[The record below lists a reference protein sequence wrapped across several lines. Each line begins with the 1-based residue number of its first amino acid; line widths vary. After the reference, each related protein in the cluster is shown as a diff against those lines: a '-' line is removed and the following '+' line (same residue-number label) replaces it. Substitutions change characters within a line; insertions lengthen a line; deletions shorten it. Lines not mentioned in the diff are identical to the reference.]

1 MKPRKAFVVPEA
13 RGPMIGRKLIRNCL
27 LVAITSLTLAMA
39 APGQERTENVLT
51 LDQAIELARS
61 HNRELK
67 QAGLEI
73 HKQQEA
79 FSEARTQLYPR
90 FDTYFLGS
98 ELLTPLDF
106 TIKSGTL
113 GTFPATGPIPA
124 KDSVI
129 HTPARPVAIASV
141 TVTQPL
147 TQLLRIDLS
156 IRQQRLATELSQQS
170 YLEHQQVLVN
180 EVRHAYYAILQS
192 QSEVESQRALLAYLE
207 ELQKLTARRLQR
219 EAVLKADSLRITAQ
233 RTKALYQLTVT
244 EDALADRKEA
254 LNRLLGRDL
263 LEEFTVEMVPASLA
277 EEAGLQQA
285 RKVAIEMRPEI
296 KAETIKKERAALD
309 TKIERTRYIPDIS
322 IQANYL
328 TTPNISFLPQNVG
341 AVGVLLTWQ
350 PWDWG
355 QKRHNIA
362 QKVDAEEQAQ
372 LSIDNMREQVL
383 QEVDSSFRRLREAR
397 ELLTAAQAARD
408 AEAEKLRNQMDAYS
422 HQAIVLSDLLQQQSS
437 VASAEDQYRQGLLA
451 FWRAR
456 ADFERALGE
465 E

>member
-1 MKPRKAFVVPEA
+1 
-13 RGPMIGRKLIRNCL
+13 MIGRNLIRNCL
-27 LVAITSLTLAMA
+27 LVAITPWTLAMGA
-39 APGQERTENVLT
+39 TGQERTGTALT

-79 FSEARTQLYPR
+79 FREARTQLYPR
-90 FDTYFLGS
+90 FATYFLGS

-129 HTPARPVAIASV
+129 HTPARPVAITSV
-141 TVTQPL
+141 TLTQPL

-156 IRQQRLATELSQQS
+156 SKQQRLATELSQQS
-170 YLEHQQVLVN
+170 YLEHEQVLVN

-192 QSEVESQRALLAYLE
+192 QSEVQAQRALLAYLE
-207 ELQKLTARRLQR
+207 ELQQLTTRRLQQQ
-219 EAVLKADSLRITAQ
+219 AVLKADSLRITAQ

-263 LEEFTVEMVPASLA
+263 LEEFAVEMVPASLP
-277 EEAGLQQA
+277 EESGLQQA
-285 RKVAIEMRPEI
+285 RKVAVEMRPEV

-309 TKIERTRYIPDIS
+309 TKIERTRYIPDVS
-322 IQANYL
+322 IQANYA

-362 QKVDAEEQAQ
+362 QKVDTEKQAL
-372 LSIDNMREQVL
+372 LSNDNVSEQVL
-383 QEVDSSFRRLREAR
+383 QEVDSAFRRLREAR

-408 AEAEKLRNQMDAYS
+408 AEAEKLRNEMDAYS
-422 HQAIVLSDLLQQQSS
+422 HQTIVLSDLLQQQSS
-437 VASAEDQYRQGLLA
+437 VASAVDQYRQGLLA
-451 FWRAR
+451 FWKAR

>member
-1 MKPRKAFVVPEA
+1 MRLRDTHRIVSV
-13 RGPMIGRKLIRNCL
+13 L
-27 LVAITSLTLAMA
+27 LVLLLPASIMRAQEEAAKPLTL
-39 APGQERTENVLT
+39 EE
-51 LDQAIELARS
+51 AILLARS

-73 HKQQEA
+73 HKQKEA
-79 FSEARTQLYPR
+79 FSEAKTQLYPR
-90 FDTYFLGS
+90 FDTYFLAS

-106 TIKSGTL
+106 TVKSGTF
-113 GTFPATGPIPA
+113 GTFPTTGPIPA

-129 HTPARPVAIASV
+129 HTPARPVAITSITA
-141 TVTQPL
+141 TQPVTQL
-147 TQLLRIDLS
+147 FRINLS
-156 IRQQRLATELSQQS
+156 IKEQKLAAELSQQS
-170 YLEHQQVLVN
+170 YFGREQELVS
-180 EVRHAYYAILQS
+180 EVRRSYYAILQS
-192 QSEVESQRALLAYLE
+192 QSELESQRALLAYLE
-207 ELQKLTARRLQR
+207 ELQQLTGRRLQQ

-233 RTKALYQLTVT
+233 RTKAQYQVTVIQ
-244 EDALADRKEA
+244 DALADQKEA

-263 LEEFTVEMVPASLA
+263 LAEFAVEMVPASLP
-277 EEAGLQQA
+277 EESSLQEA
-285 RKVAIEMRPEI
+285 RKSAIEMRPEI
-296 KAETIKKERAALD
+296 KAETIKKEQAELE
-309 TKIERTRYIPDIS
+309 TKIEKTRYIPDVS

-328 TTPNISFLPQNVG
+328 TAPNISFLPQNLG

-362 QKVDAEEQAQ
+362 QKVDAEKQAQ
-372 LSIDNMREQVL
+372 LSIDNVKDQVL
-383 QEVDSSFRRLREAR
+383 QDVDSTFRRLREAR

-408 AEAEKLRNQMDAYS
+408 AEAEKLRNQMNAYS
-422 HQAIVLSDLLQQQSS
+422 HQTIVLSELLQQQSS
-437 VASAEDQYRQGLLA
+437 VAGAEDQYRQGLLA

>member
-1 MKPRKAFVVPEA
+1 
-13 RGPMIGRKLIRNCL
+13 MIGRHSTCTCL
-27 LVAITSLTLAMA
+27 FAAIASLQLAMA
-39 APGQERTENVLT
+39 AAGQQRTEDVLT
-51 LDQAIELARS
+51 LDGAISLARS

-73 HKQQEA
+73 HKQKEA
-79 FSEARTQLYPR
+79 LSEAKTQLYPR
-90 FDTYFLGS
+90 FDTYFLAS

-106 TIKSGTL
+106 TIKSGTF

-129 HTPARPVAIASV
+129 HTPARPVAIASI
-141 TVTQPL
+141 TATQPL
-147 TQLLRIDLS
+147 TQLFRINLS
-156 IRQQRLATELSQQS
+156 IKEQKLGAELSQQS
-170 YLEHQQVLVN
+170 YSQHEQDVVN
-180 EVRHAYYAILQS
+180 EVRRAYYAILQS
-192 QSEVESQRALLAYLE
+192 QSELESQRAVLAYLDG
-207 ELQKLTARRLQR
+207 LQQLTGRRLQQ

-233 RTKALYQLTVT
+233 RSKALYQLTVMQDT
-244 EDALADRKEA
+244 LADQKET

-263 LEEFTVEMVPASLA
+263 LAEFTVEMVPNSLP
-277 EEAGLQQA
+277 EESSLQEA
-285 RKVAIEMRPEI
+285 RKSAIEMRPEI
-296 KAETIKKERAALD
+296 KAETIKKEQAALE
-309 TKIERTRYIPDIS
+309 TKIEKTRYIPDVS
-322 IQANYL
+322 LQANYL
-328 TTPNISFLPQNVG
+328 TAPNISFLPQNVG

-362 QKVDAEEQAQ
+362 QKVDSEKQAQ
-372 LSIDNMREQVL
+372 LSVDNVREQIF
-383 QEVDSSFRRLREAR
+383 QEVDSAYRRLREAR

-422 HQAIVLSDLLQQQSS
+422 HQTIVLSDLLQQQSS

-451 FWRAR
+451 FWKAR

>member
-1 MKPRKAFVVPEA
+1 MN
-13 RGPMIGRKLIRNCL
+13 GRNLIRNCL

-73 HKQQEA
+73 HKQKEA

-192 QSEVESQRALLAYLE
+192 QSEVESQRALLAYLQ
-207 ELQKLTARRLQR
+207 ELQQLTARRLQQ

-263 LEEFTVEMVPASLA
+263 LEEFTVEMVPASLP
-277 EEAGLQQA
+277 EESGLQQA

-309 TKIERTRYIPDIS
+309 TKIERTRYIPDVS

-341 AVGVLLTWQ
+341 AVGVLLIWQ

-372 LSIDNMREQVL
+372 LSIDNVREQVL

>member
-1 MKPRKAFVVPEA
+1 MSHAHLPRLVPVVLLLMMLRASVVFAQEEQAKP
-13 RGPMIGRKLIRNCL
+13 
-27 LVAITSLTLAMA
+27 LTL
-39 APGQERTENVLT
+39 QEAVS
-51 LDQAIELARS
+51 LAQS

-73 HKQQEA
+73 HKQHEA
-79 FSEARTQLYPR
+79 FSEAKTQLYPR
-90 FDTYFLGS
+90 FDTYFLGT

-106 TIKSGTL
+106 TIKSGTF

-124 KDSVI
+124 KDSII
-129 HTPARPVAIASV
+129 HTPARPVAITSV
-141 TVTQPL
+141 TATQPL
-147 TQLLRIDLS
+147 TQLFRIDLS
-156 IRQQRLATELSQQS
+156 IKQQKLGVELSQQS
-170 YLEHQQVLVN
+170 YFVREQDLVN
-180 EVRHAYYAILQS
+180 EVRRGYYAILQS
-192 QSEVESQRALLAYLE
+192 QSEIESQRTVLAYLD
-207 ELQKLTARRLQR
+207 ELQQLTSRRLQQ

-233 RTKALYQLTVT
+233 RTKAVYQLTVI
-244 EDALADRKEA
+244 EDALADQKEA

-263 LEEFTVEMVPASLA
+263 QVEFTVEMVPASLP
-277 EEAGLQQA
+277 EESSVQQA
-285 RKVAIEMRPEI
+285 RKFAIERRPEI
-296 KAETIKKERAALD
+296 KAETIKKERATLE
-309 TKIERTRYIPDIS
+309 TKIEKTHYIPDIS
-322 IQANYL
+322 VQANYL

-362 QKVDAEEQAQ
+362 QKVDAEKQAQ
-372 LSIDNMREQVL
+372 LSIESVREQIQ
-383 QEVDSSFRRLREAR
+383 QEVDSTFRRLREAK

-408 AEAEKLRNQMDAYS
+408 AEAEKLRNEMEAYS
-422 HQAIVLSDLLQQQSS
+422 HQTIVLGDLLQQQSS
-437 VASAEDQYRQGLLA
+437 VASAEDQYRQGVLA

>member
-1 MKPRKAFVVPEA
+1 MHSLQIA
-13 RGPMIGRKLIRNCL
+13 RVLSIAL
-27 LVAITSLTLAMA
+27 LVAMLRAASTRGQEPAKSLTLEEA
-39 APGQERTENVLT
+39 VS
-51 LDQAIELARS
+51 LARS

-79 FSEARTQLYPR
+79 VSEAKTLLYPR
-90 FDTYFLGS
+90 FDTYFLAS

-106 TIKSGTL
+106 TIRSGAL

-124 KDSVI
+124 KDSKI
-129 HTPARPVAIASV
+129 HTPARPIAIISV
-141 TVTQPL
+141 TATQPL
-147 TQLLRIDLS
+147 TQLIRINLS
-156 IRQQRLATELSQQS
+156 IKQQKLAAELSQQS
-170 YLEHQQVLVN
+170 YFEHEQELVN
-180 EVRHAYYAILQS
+180 QVRRAYCAILQS
-192 QSEVESQRALLAYLE
+192 QSETDSQRALLAYLE
-207 ELQKLTARRLQR
+207 ELQQLTGRRLQQ

-233 RTKALYQLTVT
+233 RSKARYQLTVI
-244 EDALADRKEA
+244 EDALADQKEA
-254 LNRLLGRDL
+254 LNRLLGREL
-263 LEEFTVEMVPASLA
+263 QTEFSVEMVADSLA
-277 EEAGLQQA
+277 EESTLPQA
-285 RKVAIEMRPEI
+285 RKRAIEMRPEI
-296 KAETIKKERAALD
+296 KAEAIKKERTTLE
-309 TKIERTRYIPDIS
+309 TKIEKTRYIPDVS

-328 TTPNISFLPQNVG
+328 TAPNISFLPQNVG

-362 QKVDAEEQAQ
+362 QKLDAEKQAQ
-372 LSIDNMREQVL
+372 LSVESVREQVL
-383 QEVDSSFRRLREAR
+383 QEVDSAFRRLREAR

-408 AEAEKLRNQMDAYS
+408 AEAEKLRNQTDSYS
-422 HQAIVLSDLLQQQSS
+422 HRTILLSDLLQQQSS

>member
-1 MKPRKAFVVPEA
+1 
-13 RGPMIGRKLIRNCL
+13 MIILALIL
-27 LVAITSLTLAMA
+27 PVAIVRGQEEPPKLLTLEDA
-39 APGQERTENVLT
+39 VS
-51 LDQAIELARS
+51 LARS

-79 FSEARTQLYPR
+79 FSEAKTQLYPR
-90 FDTYFLGS
+90 FDTYFLAS

-106 TIKSGTL
+106 TIRSGTL

-124 KDSVI
+124 KDSKI
-129 HTPARPVAIASV
+129 HTPARPVAITSITA
-141 TVTQPL
+141 TQPL
-147 TQLLRIDLS
+147 TQLFRINLS
-156 IRQQRLATELSQQS
+156 IKQQKLAAELSQQS
-170 YLEHQQVLVN
+170 YFEHEQGLVN
-180 EVRHAYYAILQS
+180 EVRRAYYAILQS
-192 QSEVESQRALLAYLE
+192 QSELESQRAVLTYLE
-207 ELQKLTARRLQR
+207 ELQQLTSRRLQQ
-219 EAVLKADSLRITAQ
+219 EAVLKADSLRITTQ
-233 RTKALYQLTVT
+233 RTKAVYQITVI
-244 EDALADRKEA
+244 EDALADQKEA
-254 LNRLLGRDL
+254 LNRLLGREL
-263 LEEFTVEMVPASLA
+263 LTEFAVEMVPSSLA
-277 EEAGLQQA
+277 EESTLQQA
-285 RKVAIEMRPEI
+285 RKRAVEMRPEI
-296 KAETIKKERAALD
+296 KAETIKKERANLD
-309 TKIERTRYIPDIS
+309 TKIEKTRYIPDIS
-322 IQANYL
+322 VQANYL
-328 TTPNISFLPQNVG
+328 TAPNISFLPQNVG

-362 QKVDAEEQAQ
+362 QKVDAEKQAQ
-372 LSIDNMREQVL
+372 LSIDNVREQVL

-397 ELLTAAQAARD
+397 QLLTVTQAARD

-422 HQAIVLSDLLQQQSS
+422 HRAILLSELLQQQSS

>member
-1 MKPRKAFVVPEA
+1 MKIARILSVPLLFMLGASVV
-13 RGPMIGRKLIRNCL
+13 RGQEEPAKP
-27 LVAITSLTLAMA
+27 LTLEEA
-39 APGQERTENVLT
+39 VS
-51 LDQAIELARS
+51 LARS

-79 FSEARTQLYPR
+79 FSEAKTQLYPR
-90 FDTYFLGS
+90 FDTYFLAS

-124 KDSVI
+124 KDSEI
-129 HTPARPVAIASV
+129 HTPARPVAISSITA
-141 TVTQPL
+141 TQPL

-156 IRQQRLATELSQQS
+156 IKQQKLGVELSQQS
-170 YLEHQQVLVN
+170 FFIHEQDLVN
-180 EVRHAYYAILQS
+180 EVRRGYYAILQS
-192 QSEVESQRALLAYLE
+192 QSEIESQRAVLAYLD
-207 ELQKLTARRLQR
+207 ELQLLTGRRLQQQ
-219 EAVLKADSLRITAQ
+219 AVLKADNLRIAAQ
-233 RTKALYQLTVT
+233 RSKASYQLTVIQ
-244 EDALADRKEA
+244 DALADQKEA

-263 LEEFTVEMVPASLA
+263 QTDFAVETLPASLA
-277 EEAGLQQA
+277 EESDLPQA
-285 RKVAIEMRPEI
+285 RKLAVERRAEI
-296 KAETIKKERAALD
+296 KAETIKKEKAELD
-309 TKIERTRYIPDIS
+309 TRIEKTHYIPDIS
-322 IQANYL
+322 VQANYL
-328 TTPNISFLPQNVG
+328 TAPNISFLPQNVG

-362 QKVDAEEQAQ
+362 QKVDAEKQVQ
-372 LSIDNMREQVL
+372 LSIDSVREQVL
-383 QEVDSSFRRLREAR
+383 QQVDSTFRGLREAR
-397 ELLTAAQAARD
+397 ELLLAAQALRD
-408 AEAEKLRNQMDAYS
+408 AEAEKLRNDMDAYS
-422 HQAIVLSDLLQQQSS
+422 HQAILLSDLLQQHSS

-451 FWRAR
+451 FWKAR

>member
-1 MKPRKAFVVPEA
+1 MSQARLAKILSIVLLLMMTRASVVRAQEEQAKP
-13 RGPMIGRKLIRNCL
+13 
-27 LVAITSLTLAMA
+27 LTLEDA
-39 APGQERTENVLT
+39 VS
-51 LDQAIELARS
+51 IARS

-73 HKQQEA
+73 HKQHEA
-79 FSEARTQLYPR
+79 FSEAKTQLYPR
-90 FDTYFLGS
+90 LDTYFLAS

-106 TIKSGTL
+106 TIKSGTF
-113 GTFPATGPIPA
+113 GSFPATGPIPA
-124 KDSVI
+124 KDSII
-129 HTPARPVAIASV
+129 HTPARPVAITSLTA
-141 TVTQPL
+141 TQPL
-147 TQLLRIDLS
+147 TQLFRINLS
-156 IRQQRLATELSQQS
+156 IRQRKLGVELSQQS
-170 YLEHQQVLVN
+170 YFVREQDLVN
-180 EVRHAYYAILQS
+180 EVRRGYYAILQS
-192 QSEVESQRALLAYLE
+192 QSEIESQRAVLAYLE
-207 ELQKLTARRLQR
+207 ELQQLTGRRLQQ

-233 RTKALYQLTVT
+233 RTKALYQLTVI
-244 EDALADRKEA
+244 EDALADQKEA

-263 LEEFTVEMVPASLA
+263 LAEFTVETVPASLP
-277 EEAGLQQA
+277 EESSVQQA
-285 RKVAIEMRPEI
+285 RKVAIERRPEI
-296 KAETIKKERAALD
+296 KTERIKKESATLE
-309 TKIERTRYIPDIS
+309 TKIEKARYIPDIS

-362 QKVDAEEQAQ
+362 QKVDAEKQAQ
-372 LSIDNMREQVL
+372 LSIDNVRDQVL
-383 QEVDSSFRRLREAR
+383 QEVDSTFRRLREAR
-397 ELLTAAQAARD
+397 ELLAAAQADRD
-408 AEAEKLRNQMDAYS
+408 AEAEKLRNETDAYS
-422 HQAIVLSDLLQQQSS
+422 HQAIVLSDLLQQQYS

>member
-1 MKPRKAFVVPEA
+1 MNYTRLARILSVALLLTMVRASVV
-13 RGPMIGRKLIRNCL
+13 
-27 LVAITSLTLAMA
+27 S
-39 APGQERTENVLT
+39 GQEQQVKPLT
-51 LDQAIELARS
+51 MEEAVSIARS

-79 FSEARTQLYPR
+79 FSEAKTQLYPR
-90 FDTYFLGS
+90 FDAYFLGS

-124 KDSVI
+124 KDSII

-141 TVTQPL
+141 TATQPL
-147 TQLLRIDLS
+147 TQLFRIDLS
-156 IRQQRLATELSQQS
+156 IKQQKLATELSQQS
-170 YLEHQQVLVN
+170 YLEHEQALVN

-192 QSEVESQRALLAYLE
+192 QSELESQRVLLSYLE
-207 ELQKLTARRLQR
+207 ELQQLAGRRLQQ

-233 RTKALYQLTVT
+233 RSKVSCQLTVL
-244 EDALADRKEA
+244 EDEVADRKEA
-254 LNRLLGRDL
+254 VNRLLGRDL
-263 LEEFTVEMVPASLA
+263 LTEFTVEMVPGSLP
-277 EEAGLQQA
+277 EESSLQEA
-285 RKVAIEMRPEI
+285 RKSAVEMRPEV
-296 KAETIKKERAALD
+296 KTETIKKERATIE
-309 TKIERTRYIPDIS
+309 TKIEKTRYIPDIS

-362 QKVDAEEQAQ
+362 QKVDAEKQAQ
-372 LSIDNMREQVL
+372 LSIDSVRDRVL
-383 QEVDSSFRRLREAR
+383 QEVDSAFRRLREAR
-397 ELLTAAQAARD
+397 QLLTATQATRD

-422 HQAIVLSDLLQQQSS
+422 RQTILLSDLLQQQSA

-451 FWRAR
+451 FWTAR
-456 ADFERALGE
+456 ADFERALGKE
-465 E
+465 

>member
-1 MKPRKAFVVPEA
+1 MYAISSTIMKQPRKAFVVPEA
-13 RGPMIGRKLIRNCL
+13 RGPMIGRNLIRNCL

-39 APGQERTENVLT
+39 APGQERTESVLT
-51 LDQAIELARS
+51 LDQATELARS

-180 EVRHAYYAILQS
+180 EGRHAYYAILES
-192 QSEVESQRALLAYLE
+192 QSEVESQRALLAYLK
-207 ELQKLTARRLQR
+207 ELQQLTARRLQQ

-233 RTKALYQLTVT
+233 RTNALYQLTV
-244 EDALADRKEA
+244 D
-254 LNRLLGRDL
+254 NVRD
-263 LEEFTVEMVPASLA
+263 
-277 EEAGLQQA
+277 
-285 RKVAIEMRPEI
+285 
-296 KAETIKKERAALD
+296 
-309 TKIERTRYIPDIS
+309 
-322 IQANYL
+322 
-328 TTPNISFLPQNVG
+328 
-341 AVGVLLTWQ
+341 
-350 PWDWG
+350 
-355 QKRHNIA
+355 
-362 QKVDAEEQAQ
+362 
-372 LSIDNMREQVL
+372 QVL
-383 QEVDSSFRRLREAR
+383 QEVHSTFRRLREAR

-408 AEAEKLRNQMDAYS
+408 AEAEKLRNEMDAYS
-422 HQAIVLSDLLQQQSS
+422 HQTVVLSDLLQQQSS

-451 FWRAR
+451 FWKAR

>member
-1 MKPRKAFVVPEA
+1 MILPASVVWGQEEPAKP
-13 RGPMIGRKLIRNCL
+13 
-27 LVAITSLTLAMA
+27 LTLQDA
-39 APGQERTENVLT
+39 VS
-51 LDQAIELARS
+51 LARS

-79 FSEARTQLYPR
+79 FSEAKTQLYPR
-90 FDTYFLGS
+90 FDAYLLAS

-106 TIKSGTL
+106 TIRSGTF

-124 KDSVI
+124 KDSII
-129 HTPARPVAIASV
+129 HTPARPVAITSITA
-141 TVTQPL
+141 TQPL
-147 TQLLRIDLS
+147 TQLFRINLS
-156 IRQQRLATELSQQS
+156 IKQQKLGAELSQQA
-170 YLEHQQVLVN
+170 YLEREQGLVN
-180 EVRHAYYAILQS
+180 EVRRAYYAILQS

-207 ELQKLTARRLQR
+207 ELQQLTGRRLQQ

-233 RTKALYQLTVT
+233 RAKALYQLTVI
-244 EDALADRKEA
+244 EDALADQKEG
-254 LNRLLGRDL
+254 LNRLLGREL
-263 LEEFTVEMVPASLA
+263 QTEFTAEMVPASLPA
-277 EEAGLQQA
+277 EASLQEA
-285 RKVAIEMRPEI
+285 RKSAFEMRPEI
-296 KAETIKKERAALD
+296 KAETIKKERATLE
-309 TKIERTRYIPDIS
+309 TKIEKTRYIPDIS
-322 IQANYL
+322 IQANYA

-362 QKVDAEEQAQ
+362 QKLDAEKQAQ
-372 LSIDNMREQVL
+372 LSIDNVRDQVL
-383 QEVDSSFRRLREAR
+383 QEVDSTFRRLREAR
-397 ELLTAAQAARD
+397 ELLTAAQALRD
-408 AEAEKLRNQMDAYS
+408 AEAEKLRNEMDAYS
-422 HQAIVLSDLLQQQSS
+422 RQAIVLSDLLQQQSS

>member
-13 RGPMIGRKLIRNCL
+13 RGPMIGRNLIRNCL

-51 LDQAIELARS
+51 LDQAIELTRS

-180 EVRHAYYAILQS
+180 EVRYAYYAILQS

-207 ELQKLTARRLQR
+207 ELQQLTARRLQQ

-263 LEEFTVEMVPASLA
+263 LEEFTVEMVPASLP
-277 EEAGLQQA
+277 EESGLQQA

-309 TKIERTRYIPDIS
+309 TKIERTRYIPDVS

-372 LSIDNMREQVL
+372 LSIDNVREQVL

>member
-1 MKPRKAFVVPEA
+1 
-13 RGPMIGRKLIRNCL
+13 MIGRNLIRNCL

-147 TQLLRIDLS
+147 TPLLRIDLS
-156 IRQQRLATELSQQS
+156 IKQQRLATEISQQS
-170 YLEHQQVLVN
+170 YLEHEQVLVN

-192 QSEVESQRALLAYLE
+192 QSEIESLRALLAYLE
-207 ELQKLTARRLQR
+207 ELQQLTARRLQQ

-244 EDALADRKEA
+244 EDALADQKEA

-263 LEEFTVEMVPASLA
+263 LEELTVEMVPASLP
-277 EEAGLQQA
+277 EESSLQQA
-285 RKVAIEMRPEI
+285 RKVATEIRPEI
-296 KAETIKKERAALD
+296 KVETIKKERAALD

-362 QKVDAEEQAQ
+362 QKVDAEKQAL
-372 LSIDNMREQVL
+372 LSIDNVREQVL
-383 QEVDSSFRRLREAR
+383 QDVDSTFRRLREAR

-408 AEAEKLRNQMDAYS
+408 AEAEKLRNEMDAYS
-422 HQAIVLSDLLQQQSS
+422 HQTIVLSDLLQQQSS
-437 VASAEDQYRQGLLA
+437 VANAEDQYRQGLLA

>member
-1 MKPRKAFVVPEA
+1 M
-13 RGPMIGRKLIRNCL
+13 RGCL
-27 LVAITSLTLAMA
+27 LVVVTSLTLTTA
-39 APGQERTENVLT
+39 AAGQERTENVLT

-147 TQLLRIDLS
+147 TPLLRIDLS
-156 IRQQRLATELSQQS
+156 IKQQRLGTELSQQS
-170 YLEHQQVLVN
+170 YLEHEQVLVN

-192 QSEVESQRALLAYLE
+192 QSEVESQRALLTYLQ
-207 ELQKLTARRLQR
+207 ELQQLTARRLQQ

-244 EDALADRKEA
+244 EDALADQKEA

-263 LEEFTVEMVPASLA
+263 LEELTVEMVPDSLP
-277 EEAGLQQA
+277 EESSLQQA
-285 RKVAIEMRPEI
+285 RKVATEMRPEI

-309 TKIERTRYIPDIS
+309 TKIERTRYIPDVS

-362 QKVDAEEQAQ
+362 QKVDAEKQAL
-372 LSIDNMREQVL
+372 LSIDNVREQVL
-383 QEVDSSFRRLREAR
+383 QEVDSTFRRLREAR

-408 AEAEKLRNQMDAYS
+408 AEAEKLRNEMDAYS
-422 HQAIVLSDLLQQQSS
+422 HQTIVLSDLLQQQSS

-451 FWRAR
+451 FWKAR